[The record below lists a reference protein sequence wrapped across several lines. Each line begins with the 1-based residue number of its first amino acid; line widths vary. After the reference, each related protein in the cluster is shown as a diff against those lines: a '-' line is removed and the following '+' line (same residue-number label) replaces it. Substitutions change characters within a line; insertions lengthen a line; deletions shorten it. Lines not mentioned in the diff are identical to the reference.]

1 MSRIRIVVADQAEAI
16 FYDLSSLKAHPVE
29 VARLTDPAAHLHDRD
44 FSSDRPGRSY
54 ESVGGARHAI
64 ERENDP
70 RQREAQRFAKEIA
83 GKLDVDRRKKE
94 YDQLIVV
101 AGAPFRSVLRDELS
115 ASTSACV
122 VHEVPKDLVHSP
134 VEVLREHLPT
144 TAQELKSA

>member
-16 FYDLSSLKAHPVE
+16 FYDLSSLKARPTE
-29 VARLTDPAAHLHDRD
+29 VARISDPAAHLHDRD

-64 ERENDP
+64 ARENEP
-70 RQREAQRFAKEIA
+70 RRREAVKFAKEIA
-83 GKLDVDRRKKE
+83 GRLDQDRRKKE
-94 YDQLIVV
+94 YEQLIVV
-101 AGAPFRSVLRDELS
+101 AAAPFRSLMRTEF
-115 ASTSACV
+115 STDTTACI